1 MCTENETYLILVNN
15 VISLTAFEF
24 GHIETLGILNNTS
37 FIKRLTNEGKI
48 KKYVLNMTKLH
59 MKPNILAKAN
69 SGIKAT
75 NKMFDEAI
83 SPKDLIYFSVADSLG
98 RIKENSKDLGEN
110 KNADFL
116 FERLKVYEE
125 MLKRPYVT
133 GKDLLDAGLKSG
145 KHFSEALSY
154 AHKLRLAGIEKE
166 EALKQVI
173 SYVKKLKKE

>member
-1 MCTENETYLILVNN
+1 M
-15 VISLTAFEF
+15 TA
-24 GHIETLGILNNTS
+24 
-37 FIKRLTNEGKI
+37 
-48 KKYVLNMTKLH
+48 LH
-59 MKPNILAKAN
+59 MKPNMLAKAN

-110 KNADFL
+110 KNAGFL

-125 MLKRPYVT
+125 MMERPYVT
-133 GKDLLDAGLKSG
+133 GKDLIDAGLESG

-154 AHKLRLAGIEKE
+154 AHKLRLAGISKND
-166 EALKQVI
+166 ALKQVMG
-173 SYVKKLKKE
+173 YVRTLKKE